1 MTDVPKITGVLLP
14 PQLTEEHRRAIVK
27 YGTRPRLLT
36 RQEWPLA
43 LAAFDLLHSGYVI
56 LNDETLTF
64 QACYLRWIDEP
75 YATPFIHELLKAA
88 DIEADGSR
96 LVIETWRAI
105 VTALSD
111 HGLAGETVEARG
123 LLVYCLYW
131 WRSFG
136 KGYVREVSVF
146 RNLEQ
151 SGVRFDAHDLRDPD
165 DRRSLHDLTVL
176 GRHGDIKTS
185 TYFIHLARAFP
196 LRSDFYIV
204 RLWDGMAN
212 EWLDLVLLKPEVWRE
227 LDGPPTPCTWERVAR
242 VLPTPAQVEMRGEQL
257 VVVMYDEW
265 KDRVLKKQTPKGELT
280 R

>member
-1 MTDVPKITGVLLP
+1 MIDAPKITGVLFP
-14 PQLTEEHRRAIVK
+14 PQLTEAHRRAIVK
-27 YGTRPRLLT
+27 YATLPRSLT

-43 LAAFDLLHSGYVI
+43 LAAFDLLHSGNVI
-56 LNDETLTF
+56 LNNKTMTF
-64 QACYLRWIDEP
+64 QAFYVRWIDEP
-75 YATPFIHELLKAA
+75 YATPFLHELLKAA
-88 DIEADGSR
+88 DIEADGAR

-111 HGLAGETVEARG
+111 RGLAGETVEARG

-146 RNLEQ
+146 RDLEQ
-151 SGVRFDAHDLRDPD
+151 SGVRFSAHDLRDSD
-165 DRRSLHDLTVL
+165 ERRSLHDLTVL

-185 TYFIHLARAFP
+185 TYFVHLARMFP

-204 RLWDGMAN
+204 RLWDRIAS
-212 EWLDLVLLKPEVWRE
+212 EWLDIVLLKPEAWRE
-227 LDGPPTPCTWERVAR
+227 MDGPPTPCTWERVAR
-242 VLPTPAQVEMRGEQL
+242 VLPAPAVVEMRGEEL
-257 VVVMYDEW
+257 VVVVYDEW
-265 KDRVLKKQTPKGELT
+265 KDRVLKKQATKGELP